1 MTDSVRNNLLSLVAA
16 RAAYWVARTG
26 SDQHTLA
33 DDEALGRWLD
43 ENAAHRVQFDAQK
56 ALWDQI
62 GALSDDP
69 VARQILGWARNERG
83 GEDDADLPGPSRLSR
98 RSLFFGGAAAAAAA
112 MMGAFWLTAGTE
124 FSTRP
129 GQQRN
134 VTLADGSTVTLD
146 TDTRI
151 DVALDDGERNVRL
164 RSGQAYFAVAPDKA
178 RPFRV
183 LVEGN
188 EIRALGTEFNV
199 RRNGRRTEV
208 YLAHGSVA
216 IRKRGSEI
224 ILRPGQQ
231 ALISPAKAPRIV
243 TAEPDRMQSWRR
255 GKLIFD
261 AVPLADAVAEVNRY
275 GGKPIRL
282 ADVATGRVRVSGVF
296 QVGRSQ
302 AFVESVTVALPIKVE
317 REEEHETLLGQR

>member
-1 MTDSVRNNLLSLVAA
+1 MTDSVRNNLLSLIAA
-16 RAAYWVARTG
+16 RAAYWVARMG
-26 SDQHTLA
+26 SDQRTRA
-33 DDEALGRWLD
+33 DDEALARWLD
-43 ENAAHRVQFDAQK
+43 ENAAHRTQFDAQK

-69 VARQILGWARNERG
+69 VARQILGRARKEPG
-83 GEDDADLPGPSRLSR
+83 GQDDAEVAAASRVSR
-98 RSLFFGGAAAAAAA
+98 RSLFFGGAVAAAAA
-112 MMGAFWLTAGTE
+112 MMGAFWLAAGTE

-151 DVALDDGERNVRL
+151 DVALDDGERRVRL
-164 RSGQAYFAVAPDKA
+164 RSGQAYFDVAPDKA

-199 RRNGRRTEV
+199 RRDGRRTEV

-216 IRKRGSEI
+216 IRKRGTEI

-243 TAEPDRMQSWRR
+243 TAEPDRMQSWRQ

-261 AVPLADAVAEVNRY
+261 ATPLAEAVAEVNRY

-282 ADVATGRVRVSGVF
+282 ADAATGRIKVSGVF
-296 QVGRSQ
+296 HVGRSE
-302 AFVESVTVALPIKVE
+302 AFVESVTVALPIEVE
-317 REEEHETLLGQR
+317 RNNEQETLLGQR